1 MPEVY
6 GLSKSTLVTFLPLS
20 SVPAGLQPVTD
31 QAIVL
36 LNTPPQYFEQ
46 LSTGS
51 AAAFDLLRQ
60 GIAPLA
66 AGNGQANQGI
76 DILSA
81 ALDQAVTS
89 LHPLVSPAD
98 VTVLQFDQFVRSTEV
113 H

>member
-1 MPEVY
+1 M
-6 GLSKSTLVTFLPLS
+6 
-20 SVPAGLQPVTD
+20 
-31 QAIVL
+31 
-36 LNTPPQYFEQ
+36 
-46 LSTGS
+46 
-51 AAAFDLLRQ
+51 
-60 GIAPLA
+60 A